1 MNSRLS
7 LWAWTFSSRLRN
19 GRSQAEKKCG
29 ASRPRKQFAAYGE
42 TQTTITN
49 TSFDPILPRRQRI
62 RAGKLFEELDDLA
75 VARQLANRLVLLF
88 RHQRRCVEAGKLFEV
103 AMKIGVFK
111 RFAERLL
118 EDLHLR
124 LGCPRREHIGRA
136 DKPEGAIHRQELSL
150 HVGFRETFDLGQAR
164 KAIRPVS
171 FGDFDQSV

>member
-62 RAGKLFEELDDLA
+62 RAGKLFEELHDLA
-75 VARQLANRLVLLF
+75 VAQQFPNRLHLIIR
-88 RHQRRCVEAGKLFEV
+88 RHRTSVDDGKPGEV
-103 AMKIGVFK
+103 A
-111 RFAERLL
+111 
-118 EDLHLR
+118 
-124 LGCPRREHIGRA
+124 
-136 DKPEGAIHRQELSL
+136 
-150 HVGFRETFDLGQAR
+150 
-164 KAIRPVS
+164 
-171 FGDFDQSV
+171 